1 MLYSLPDGRC
11 FELEQVSRVSR
22 IRDEGMGFGPVD
34 YSKLTFRISL
44 RVNEVV
50 EVTLLYLY
58 SDWVEQKKKLAS
70 IRADLLKKL
79 RDNGINVD
87 DS

>member
-1 MLYSLPDGRC
+1 
-11 FELEQVSRVSR
+11 
-22 IRDEGMGFGPVD
+22 
-34 YSKLTFRISL
+34 
-44 RVNEVV
+44 VV